1 MEKNTGKVCS
11 LFQMETNMKENGRK
25 KRGMVKDHI
34 PGLTERSMSESLKME
49 NLTGRDHS
57 LSLREEN

>member
-11 LFQMETNMKENGRK
+11 LFQLETNMKENGRK
-25 KRGMVKDHI
+25 KRDRVKDHI
-34 PGLTERSMSESLKME
+34 HGLTERGMSESLKME

>member
-1 MEKNTGKVCS
+1 VGKNRGKVCS
-11 LFQMETNMKENGRK
+11 LFQMGTNMKENGSK

-34 PGLTERSMSESLKME
+34 SGLTERSMSESLKTE

>member
-1 MEKNTGKVCS
+1 
-11 LFQMETNMKENGRK
+11 MKENGRK

-34 PGLTERSMSESLKME
+34 PGLTERNMLESLKME